1 MVRATGAVLGTPQF
15 LVLLAEAYAKL
26 GRTVEG
32 MNHLSEAAQI
42 IETTDERRD
51 AAELHR
57 LRGDLLNSTGD
68 QPAAEHSYHQALAVA
83 ARQSAKVF

>member
-51 AAELHR
+51 EAELHR

-68 QPAAEHSYHQALAVA
+68 QPAAEHSCHQALAVA